1 MEQSVVNGV
10 TQHLRLQMVFEST
23 QAHTLFFFHLEKD
36 SNTKGGFGWC
46 ARLTLYD
53 EGDC

>member
-23 QAHTLFFFHLEKD
+23 QAHNAFFFPFRKRLEHK
-36 SNTKGGFGWC
+36 KVGLGGVQG
-46 ARLTLYD
+46 
-53 EGDC
+53 